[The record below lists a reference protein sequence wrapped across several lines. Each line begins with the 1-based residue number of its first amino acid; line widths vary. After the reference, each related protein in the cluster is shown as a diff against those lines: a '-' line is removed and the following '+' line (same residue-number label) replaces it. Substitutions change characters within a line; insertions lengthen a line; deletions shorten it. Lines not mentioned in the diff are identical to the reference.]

1 MARTKIVALDMLG
14 TTFSLDRLGRELA
27 ERGASAEALPL
38 LFARTLRDSVG
49 GPRNV

>member
-1 MARTKIVALDMLG
+1 MARTKSLLWTCSALHSRSIASAG
-14 TTFSLDRLGRELA
+14 SWPNV
-27 ERGASAEALPL
+27 GASAEALPL